1 MKQATLERVL
11 VAHRGATARRLVRH
25 YRQRGVETCVVF
37 SEADADQP
45 YLDEADYA
53 VYLNGR
59 SAASTYLDPER
70 VVAAAMDAGCDA
82 IHPGTGPL
90 AEEASFHAMA
100 HHANV
105 AVIGCDPAVLPRI
118 VDPAA
123 LAATARELSL
133 PAVPVSA
140 PLAPEDDGM
149 LEAARIGAPLRV
161 VPLGGGASRLVRDLA
176 ELPGAL
182 DAVRGEAVRAAGDPR
197 VRLERAVEVHREV
210 GAVVIADRHG
220 RCDVLGLHDTTL
232 GHDGATWVA
241 EAGPE
246 LFPDLRDALCR
257 ASEALARAVG
267 WVGVGEV
274 RWALGP
280 RGAWFLRGFAGRL
293 PDAYDLVEEV
303 WGVDLVEAQFDAVS
317 GGELRWAP
325 GALAPRGHGV
335 QLRVLHLDP
344 ATGARHEG
352 VLEAL
357 ELPAG
362 ALAERGVDAGCAC
375 SPDSEPLLARV
386 TVLAPTRGAAVVKA
400 KAAAEAVDARGVPT
414 NLADLRAL
422 LGGEAVWRGEHDA
435 HTVERLLGGRG

>member
-25 YRQRGVETCVVF
+25 YRERGVETCVVF

-59 SAASTYLDPER
+59 SATATYFDAER

-90 AEEASFHAMA
+90 AEEASFHALA
-100 HHANV
+100 HGANV

-118 VDPAA
+118 ADPAA

-133 PAVPVSA
+133 PAVPVSS
-140 PLAPEDDGM
+140 PLKPEDDGM
-149 LEAARIGAPLRV
+149 LEAARVGAPLRV
-161 VPLGGGASRLVRDLA
+161 VPLGGGPARRVHDLS
-176 ELPGAL
+176 ELPAAL
-182 DAVRGEAVRAAGDPR
+182 EAVRRDAVRTGRDPR
-197 VRLERAVEVHREV
+197 VRLERAVEVQREV
-210 GAVVIADRHG
+210 GAVVVADRHG
-220 RCDVLGLHDTTL
+220 RCEVLRLHDTSL
-232 GHDGATWVA
+232 GHEGLLWVA

-246 LFPDLRDALCR
+246 LFPDLREALHR

-274 RWALGP
+274 RWAIGP
-280 RGAWFLRGFAGRL
+280 RGAWFLRGFSGRL
-293 PDAYDLVEEV
+293 PEAFDLVEEV

-325 GALAPRGHGV
+325 GALRPLGHGV
-335 QLRVLHLDP
+335 QFRVHHLEP
-344 ATGARHEG
+344 ATGERREG

-357 ELPAG
+357 ELPPG
-362 ALAERGVDAGCAC
+362 AKAERGVDVGCAC

-386 TVLAPTRGAAVVKA
+386 TLLAPTRGAALVKA
-400 KAAAEAVDARGVPT
+400 KAAAEAVVARGVPT
-414 NLADLRAL
+414 NLPSIRDL
-422 LGGEAVWRGEHDA
+422 LGAEEVWRGEHDA
-435 HTVERLLGGRG
+435 HTVERRLGGRG